1 MSMNKHMM
9 RPTALGMAISLI
21 AGSLPLQAGAQSNQ
35 PQNRRQPAVRAS
47 TPVTLNFVN
56 TDIEAV
62 SRAMSAAL
70 GKPILVDPRVKGTMT
85 LTAEQP
91 VPVQEAYLSYLASLR
106 GMGFAMVESGG
117 LLKLVPEAEA
127 KLQTGSVTISGEG
140 KARGGDQVVT
150 QIFKLNHE
158 NANNLV
164 AVLRPLITPNNTI
177 NANPGNNSLVIT
189 DYAEN
194 LQRISRIV
202 AALDQPSNTD
212 IEVIPLRNAVASDIV
227 QLVQRLSEGGSG
239 TPGVAVA
246 QGGAAGGSGSVMA
259 DPRSNALIVRA
270 SNPAKLMQLRAMIA
284 KLDQPSSDTGG
295 SIRVIYLK
303 NADAVRLATVLRA
316 AYTNNAGPGAGGGA
330 NNSGTGGTGSFAGA
344 QTGSA
349 GSGGFAGNSSSFG
362 GSSTSSGTSGSSGGA
377 SGNSSTQVSQTAQVN
392 TGGFVQ
398 ADPATNSLIITAP
411 EPMYRQIRA
420 VVEQLDTRRAQVYVE
435 ALVVKVDASK
445 LGEFGVQFTQLFGNK
460 GDSTVS
466 GFGTNF
472 GTGYSNILNLSG
484 ATATGSAGVT
494 TALSSGQVPTGLNL
508 GFLKKVGSVYTLG
521 AVANALGSITG
532 TNVLSTPSL
541 VVQDNEEADLLIGSN
556 VPVLTGNGL
565 TQSGTSSSPFQT
577 FERRDV
583 GLRLKVRT
591 TVGENGTV
599 RMKVYQENSSVVAT
613 VNSATQ
619 GPTFDKSAV
628 ETSVTLEDGQVLV
641 LGGLLKDEYTDGED
655 KVPGLGDIPLLG
667 NLFKSQSRK
676 RVKSNLM
683 IFLRPVVLRTPE
695 NAAALS
701 LDRYDAI
708 RAYQQEVQP
717 KSNLVLPDTGAPV
730 LPEKPAS
737 APGVTTPSQL
747 PMPVYPASS
756 PVPAPAAP
764 ASAPQGR

>member
-35 PQNRRQPAVRAS
+35 QQNRRQPAVRAS

-91 VPVQEAYLSYLASLR
+91 VPVQEAYLSYLAALR
-106 GMGFAMVESGG
+106 GMGFSMVESGG

-127 KLQTGSVTISGEG
+127 KLQTGAVTIAGESR
-140 KARGGDQVVT
+140 ARGDQVMT

-227 QLVQRLSEGGSG
+227 QLVQRLSDGVGG
-239 TPGVAVA
+239 A
-246 QGGAAGGSGSVMA
+246 QGVVTPQGAAGGGSSSVMA

-284 KLDQPSSDTGG
+284 KLDQPSTDTGG

-316 AYTNNAGPGAGGGA
+316 AYTNNAGPGAGGGS
-330 NNSGTGGTGSFAGA
+330 NSNSGSGTGSFAGA

-349 GSGGFAGNSSSFG
+349 GTSGGFAGNSSSFG
-362 GSSTSSGTSGSSGGA
+362 GSSTSSGSSGSSSSGGA
-377 SGNSSTQVSQTAQVN
+377 STQVSQTAQVN

-435 ALVVKVDASK
+435 ALIVKVDATK
-445 LGEFGVQFTQLFGNK
+445 AGQFGVQFQQLFGE
-460 GDSTVS
+460 GAI
-466 GFGTNF
+466 GTNF
-472 GTGYSNILNLSG
+472 GTGYANILNLTA
-484 ATATGSAGVT
+484 ATAGGTSGVS
-494 TALSSGQVPTGLNL
+494 TAIQSGQIPTGLNV
-508 GFLKKVGSVYTLG
+508 GIIKKVGSLYTLG
-521 AVANALGSITG
+521 AIANVLGSVAG

-541 VVQDNEEADLLIGSN
+541 IVQDNEEADLLIGSN
-556 VPVLTGNGL
+556 VPVLTGNS
-565 TQSGTSSSPFQT
+565 TTTSGTTTSPFQT

-583 GLRLKVRT
+583 GLRLKVRA

-599 RMKVYQENSSVVAT
+599 RMKAYQENSSVVAS

-641 LGGLLKDEYTDGED
+641 LGGLLKDEYTDAED

-667 NLFKSQSRK
+667 NLFKNQSRK

-683 IFLRPVVLRTPE
+683 IFLRPVVLRTAE
-695 NAAALS
+695 SASALTM
-701 LDRYDAI
+701 DRYEAI
-708 RAYQQEVQP
+708 RAYQQESQP
-717 KSNLVLPDTGAPV
+717 KSSLVLPETGAPI

-737 APGVTTPSQL
+737 APGSTPPAQL
-747 PMPVYPASS
+747 PLPVYPASS
-756 PVPAPAAP
+756 PVPGPAAP

>member
-9 RPTALGMAISLI
+9 RPTALAMAISLI
-21 AGSLPLQAGAQSNQ
+21 AGSLPLQAGAQSNPQ
-35 PQNRRQPAVRAS
+35 PNRRQPAVRAS

-106 GMGFAMVESGG
+106 GMGFAMVEAGG

-127 KLQTGSVTISGEG
+127 KLQTGAVTIAGET
-140 KARGGDQVVT
+140 RPRGDQVVT
-150 QIFKLNHE
+150 QIFKLSHE

-194 LQRISRIV
+194 LQRIGRIV

-227 QLVQRLSEGGSG
+227 QLVQRLSDGGSG
-239 TPGVAVA
+239 APGVPAA
-246 QGGAAGGSGSVMA
+246 QGATAAGGSVMA

-270 SNPAKLMQLRAMIA
+270 ANPARLAQLRAMIA
-284 KLDQPSSDTGG
+284 KLDQPSGDVGG

-316 AYTNNAGPGAGGGA
+316 AYTNNAGPGAGGSS
-330 NNSGTGGTGSFAGA
+330 NSGGGGAGTGSFAGA
-344 QTGSA
+344 QMGSA
-349 GSGGFAGNSSSFG
+349 GSGGGFAGNASSFG
-362 GSSTSSGTSGSSGGA
+362 GNSSNSGSSGSSGGS
-377 SGNSSTQVSQTAQVN
+377 SGSSTQVSQTAQVN

-420 VVEQLDTRRAQVYVE
+420 VVDQLDTRRAQIYVE
-435 ALVVKVDASK
+435 ALIVKVDASK
-445 LGEFGVQFTQLFGNK
+445 AGQFGVQFQHLFGE
-460 GDSTVS
+460 GAL
-466 GFGTNF
+466 GTNF
-472 GTGYSNILNLSG
+472 GQGYANILNLTA
-484 ATATGSAGVT
+484 ATAGGTTGVG
-494 TALSSGQVPTGLNL
+494 TAIQSGGIPTGLNI
-508 GFLKKVGSVYTLG
+508 GIIKKVGSLYTLG
-521 AVANALGSITG
+521 AIANVLGSISG
-532 TNVLSTPSL
+532 TNVLSTPSMI
-541 VVQDNEEADLLIGSN
+541 VQDNEEADLLIGSN
-556 VPVLTGNGL
+556 VPVLTGNS
-565 TQSGTSSSPFQT
+565 TTTSGTTTSPFQT

-583 GLRLKVRT
+583 GLRLKVRA

-599 RMKVYQENSSVVAT
+599 RMKVYQENSSVVASA
-613 VNSATQ
+613 NSATQ

-667 NLFKSQSRK
+667 NLFKNQKRSRQ
-676 RVKSNLM
+676 KSNQM
-683 IFLRPVVLRTPE
+683 IFLRPVLLRTPE
-695 NAAALS
+695 SAMALTM
-701 LDRYDAI
+701 DRYEAI
-708 RAYQQEVQP
+708 RAYQQESQP
-717 KSNLVLPDTGAPV
+717 KQSLVLPDTGAPI

-737 APGVTTPSQL
+737 APGTANPKQL
-747 PMPVYPASS
+747 PLPVYPASS
-756 PVPAPAAP
+756 PVPGPANPPAPDAP
-764 ASAPQGR
+764 ASSPQGR

>member
-1 MSMNKHMM
+1 MNKHMM
-9 RPTALGMAISLI
+9 RPTALGVAITLI
-21 AGSLPLQAGAQSNQ
+21 AGSLPMQAGAQSTQ
-35 PQNRRQPAVRAS
+35 QNRRQPAVRAS

-85 LTAEQP
+85 LTAETP
-91 VPVQEAYLSYLASLR
+91 VPVQEAYLSYLAALR
-106 GMGFAMVESGG
+106 GMGFAMVETGG

-127 KLQTGSVTISGEG
+127 KLQTGAVTIAGES
-140 KARGGDQVVT
+140 RTRGDQVVT
-150 QIFKLNHE
+150 QIFKLSHE

-189 DYAEN
+189 DYADN

-227 QLVQRLSEGGSG
+227 QLVQRLSDGGG
-239 TPGVAVA
+239 AQGVQV
-246 QGGAAGGSGSVMA
+246 QGGAGGGSGSVMA

-270 SNPAKLMQLRAMIA
+270 ANPAKLMQLRAMIA

-316 AYTNNAGPGAGGGA
+316 AYTNNAGPGAGGS
-330 NNSGTGGTGSFAGA
+330 NSSGQGGTGNFAGA
-344 QTGSA
+344 QTGS
-349 GSGGFAGNSSSFG
+349 GGQSGGFAGNSSSFG
-362 GSSTSSGTSGSSGGA
+362 GSSSSSGSSGS
-377 SGNSSTQVSQTAQVN
+377 SGSGGSSTQVGQTAQVN

-435 ALVVKVDASK
+435 ALIVKVDASK
-445 LGEFGVQFTQLFGNK
+445 AGQFGVQFQQLFGE
-460 GDSTVS
+460 GAI
-466 GFGTNF
+466 GTNF
-472 GTGYSNILNLSG
+472 GTGFSNILNLTA
-484 ATATGSAGVT
+484 ATAGGTTGVSSAI
-494 TALSSGQVPTGLNL
+494 SSGTIPTGLNV
-508 GFLKKVGSVYTLG
+508 GIIKKVGSLYTLG
-521 AVANALGSITG
+521 AIANVLGSVAG

-541 VVQDNEEADLLIGSN
+541 IVQDNEEADLLIGSN
-556 VPVLTGNGL
+556 VPVLTGNS
-565 TQSGTSSSPFQT
+565 TTTSGTTTSPFQT

-583 GLRLKVRT
+583 GLRLKVRA

-599 RMKVYQENSSVVAT
+599 RMKAYQENSSVVTGVA
-613 VNSATQ
+613 NSATQ

-641 LGGLLKDEYTDGED
+641 MGGMLKDEYTDGED
-655 KVPGLGDIPLLG
+655 KVPGLGDIPILG
-667 NLFKSQSRK
+667 NLFKNQSRK
-676 RVKSNLM
+676 RTKSNLM
-683 IFLRPVVLRTPE
+683 IFLRPVILRTPE
-695 NAAALS
+695 SAAALTM
-701 LDRYDAI
+701 DRYDAI
-708 RAYQQEVQP
+708 RAYQQESQP
-717 KSNLVLPDTGAPV
+717 KSTLVLPDTGAPL
-730 LPEKPAS
+730 LPERPAS
-737 APGVTTPSQL
+737 TPSGTLPQQL
-747 PMPVYPASS
+747 PLPVYPASS
-756 PVPAPAAP
+756 PVPGAATP
-764 ASAPQGR
+764 SNTNPPSNPQGR

>member
-35 PQNRRQPAVRAS
+35 QQNRRQPAVRAS

-91 VPVQEAYLSYLASLR
+91 VPVQEAYLSYLAALR
-106 GMGFAMVESGG
+106 GMGFSMVESGG

-127 KLQTGSVTISGEG
+127 KLQTGAVTIAGESR
-140 KARGGDQVVT
+140 ARGDQVVT

-227 QLVQRLSEGGSG
+227 QLVQRLSDGVGG
-239 TPGVAVA
+239 A
-246 QGGAAGGSGSVMA
+246 QGVVTPQGAAGGGSSSVMA

-284 KLDQPSSDTGG
+284 KLDQPSTDTGG

-316 AYTNNAGPGAGGGA
+316 AYTNNAGPGAGGGS
-330 NNSGTGGTGSFAGA
+330 NSNSGSGTGSFAGA

-349 GSGGFAGNSSSFG
+349 GTSGGFAGNSSSFG
-362 GSSTSSGTSGSSGGA
+362 GSSTSSGSSSGSSGSGGA
-377 SGNSSTQVSQTAQVN
+377 STQVSQTAQVN

-420 VVEQLDTRRAQVYVE
+420 VVEQLDTRRAQIYVE
-435 ALVVKVDASK
+435 ALIVKVDASK
-445 LGEFGVQFTQLFGNK
+445 AGQFGVQFQQLFGE
-460 GDSTVS
+460 GAI
-466 GFGTNF
+466 GTNF
-472 GTGYSNILNLSG
+472 GAGYANILNLTA
-484 ATATGSAGVT
+484 ATAGGTSGVS
-494 TALSSGQVPTGLNL
+494 TAIQSGQIPTGLNV
-508 GFLKKVGSVYTLG
+508 GIIKKVGSLYTLG
-521 AVANALGSITG
+521 AIANVLGSVSG
-532 TNVLSTPSL
+532 TNVLSTPSMI
-541 VVQDNEEADLLIGSN
+541 VQDNEEADLLIGSN
-556 VPVLTGNGL
+556 VPVLTGNS
-565 TQSGTSSSPFQT
+565 TTTSGTTTSPFQT

-583 GLRLKVRT
+583 GLRLKVRA

-599 RMKVYQENSSVVAT
+599 RMKVYQENSSVVASA
-613 VNSATQ
+613 NSATQ

-641 LGGLLKDEYTDGED
+641 LGGLLKDEYVDGED

-667 NLFKSQSRK
+667 NLFKNQTRK
-676 RVKSNLM
+676 RTKSNQM
-683 IFLRPVVLRTPE
+683 IFLRPVLLRTPE
-695 NAAALS
+695 SALA
-701 LDRYDAI
+701 LTMDRYDAI
-708 RAYQQEVQP
+708 RAYQQESQP
-717 KSNLVLPDTGAPV
+717 KASMVLPDTGAPI

-737 APGVTTPSQL
+737 APGSTPPTQL
-747 PMPVYPASS
+747 PLPVYPASS
-756 PVPAPAAP
+756 PVPGPAAP

>member
-35 PQNRRQPAVRAS
+35 QQNRRQPAVRAS

-91 VPVQEAYLSYLASLR
+91 VPVQEAYLSYLAALR
-106 GMGFAMVESGG
+106 GMGFSMVESGG

-127 KLQTGSVTISGEG
+127 KLQTGAVTIAGESR
-140 KARGGDQVVT
+140 ARGDQVMT

-227 QLVQRLSEGGSG
+227 QLVQRLSDGVGG
-239 TPGVAVA
+239 A
-246 QGGAAGGSGSVMA
+246 QGVVTPQGAAGGGSSSVMA

-284 KLDQPSSDTGG
+284 KLDQPSTDTGG

-349 GSGGFAGNSSSFG
+349 GTSGGFAGNSSSFG
-362 GSSTSSGTSGSSGGA
+362 GSSTSSGSSGSSG
-377 SGNSSTQVSQTAQVN
+377 SGSASTQVSQTAQVN

-420 VVEQLDTRRAQVYVE
+420 VVEQLDTRRAQIYVE
-435 ALVVKVDASK
+435 ALIVKVDASK
-445 LGEFGVQFTQLFGNK
+445 AGQFGVQFQQLFGE
-460 GDSTVS
+460 GAI
-466 GFGTNF
+466 GTNF
-472 GTGYSNILNLSG
+472 GAGYANILNLTA
-484 ATATGSAGVT
+484 ATAGGTSGVS
-494 TALSSGQVPTGLNL
+494 TAIQSGQIPTGLNV
-508 GFLKKVGSVYTLG
+508 GIIKKVGSLYTLG
-521 AVANALGSITG
+521 AIANVLGSVSG
-532 TNVLSTPSL
+532 TNVLSTPSMI
-541 VVQDNEEADLLIGSN
+541 VQDNEEADLLIGSN
-556 VPVLTGNGL
+556 VPVLTGNS
-565 TQSGTSSSPFQT
+565 TTTSGTTTSPFQT

-583 GLRLKVRT
+583 GLRLKVRA

-599 RMKVYQENSSVVAT
+599 RMKVYQENSSVVASA
-613 VNSATQ
+613 NSATQ

-641 LGGLLKDEYTDGED
+641 LGGLLKDEYVDGED

-667 NLFKSQSRK
+667 NLFKNQTRK
-676 RVKSNLM
+676 RTKSNQM
-683 IFLRPVVLRTPE
+683 IFLRPVLLRTPE
-695 NAAALS
+695 SALA
-701 LDRYDAI
+701 LTMDRYDAI
-708 RAYQQEVQP
+708 RAYQQESQP
-717 KSNLVLPDTGAPV
+717 KASMVLPDTGAPI

-737 APGVTTPSQL
+737 APGSTPPAQL
-747 PMPVYPASS
+747 PLPVYPASS
-756 PVPAPAAP
+756 PVPGPAAP

>member
-1 MSMNKHMM
+1 MNKHMM
-9 RPTALGMAISLI
+9 RPTALGVAISLV
-21 AGSLPLQAGAQSNQ
+21 AGSLPLQVGAQTNQ
-35 PQNRRQPAVRAS
+35 QQNRRQPAVRAS

-91 VPVQEAYLSYLASLR
+91 VPVQEAYLSYLAALR
-106 GMGFAMVESGG
+106 GMGFSMVEAGV

-127 KLQTGSVTISGEG
+127 KLQTGAVTIAGET
-140 KARGGDQVVT
+140 RTRGDQVVT

-227 QLVQRLSEGGSG
+227 QLVQRLSDGGGG
-239 TPGVAVA
+239 TPGVQV
-246 QGGAAGGSGSVMA
+246 QGAGGGSGSVMA

-270 SNPAKLMQLRAMIA
+270 ANPAKLMQLRAMIA

-316 AYTNNAGPGAGGGA
+316 AYTNNAGPGAGGGG
-330 NNSGTGGTGSFAGA
+330 NNSGGTGSFAGA

-349 GSGGFAGNSSSFG
+349 GQSGGFAGNSSSFG
-362 GSSTSSGTSGSSGGA
+362 GNSSGSSGGS
-377 SGNSSTQVSQTAQVN
+377 SGSGGASTQVSQTAQVN

-435 ALVVKVDASK
+435 ALIVKVDASK
-445 LGEFGVQFTQLFGNK
+445 AGQFGVQFQQLFGE
-460 GDSTVS
+460 GAV
-466 GFGTNF
+466 GTNF
-472 GTGYSNILNLSG
+472 GTGFSNILNLTA
-484 ATATGSAGVT
+484 ATAGGTNTTSGVP
-494 TALSSGQVPTGLNL
+494 AAIASGGIPTGLNV
-508 GFLKKVGSVYTLG
+508 GIIKKVGSLYTLG
-521 AVANALGSITG
+521 AIANVLGSVAG

-541 VVQDNEEADLLIGSN
+541 IVQDNEEADLLIGSN
-556 VPVLTGNGL
+556 VPVLTGNS
-565 TQSGTSSSPFQT
+565 TTTSGTTTSPFQT

-583 GLRLKVRT
+583 GLRLKVRA

-599 RMKVYQENSSVVAT
+599 RMKAYQENSSVVPS
-613 VNSATQ
+613 VNSGTQ

-641 LGGLLKDEYTDGED
+641 LGGMLKDEYTDGED
-655 KVPGLGDIPLLG
+655 KVPGLGDIPILG
-667 NLFKSQSRK
+667 NLFKNQSRK
-676 RVKSNLM
+676 RTKSNLM

-695 NAAALS
+695 SAAALTM
-701 LDRYDAI
+701 DRYDAI
-708 RAYQQEVQP
+708 RAYQQESQP
-717 KSNLVLPDTGAPV
+717 KSTLVLPDTGAPL

-737 APGVTTPSQL
+737 VPGGTSPRQL
-747 PMPVYPASS
+747 PLPVYPASS
-756 PVPAPAAP
+756 PVPGLATPPSEAA
-764 ASAPQGR
+764 SGPQGR

>member
-35 PQNRRQPAVRAS
+35 QQNRRQPAVRAS

-91 VPVQEAYLSYLASLR
+91 VPVQEAYLSYLAALR
-106 GMGFAMVESGG
+106 GMGFSMVESGG

-127 KLQTGSVTISGEG
+127 KLQTGAVTIAGESR
-140 KARGGDQVVT
+140 ARGDQVMT

-227 QLVQRLSEGGSG
+227 QLVQRLSDGVGG
-239 TPGVAVA
+239 A
-246 QGGAAGGSGSVMA
+246 QGVVTPQGAAGGGSSSVMA

-284 KLDQPSSDTGG
+284 KLDQPSTDTGG

-349 GSGGFAGNSSSFG
+349 GTSGGFAGNSSSFG
-362 GSSTSSGTSGSSGGA
+362 GSSTSSGSSSGSSGSGGA
-377 SGNSSTQVSQTAQVN
+377 STQVSQTAQVN

-420 VVEQLDTRRAQVYVE
+420 VVEQLDTRRAQIYVE
-435 ALVVKVDASK
+435 ALIVKVDASK
-445 LGEFGVQFTQLFGNK
+445 AGQFGVQFQQLFGE
-460 GDSTVS
+460 GAI
-466 GFGTNF
+466 GTNF
-472 GTGYSNILNLSG
+472 GAGYANILNLTA
-484 ATATGSAGVT
+484 ATAGGTSGVS
-494 TALSSGQVPTGLNL
+494 TAIQSGQIPTGLNV
-508 GFLKKVGSVYTLG
+508 GIIKKVGSLYTLG
-521 AVANALGSITG
+521 AIANVLGSVSG
-532 TNVLSTPSL
+532 TNVLSTPSMI
-541 VVQDNEEADLLIGSN
+541 VQDNEEADLLIGSN
-556 VPVLTGNGL
+556 VPVLTGNS
-565 TQSGTSSSPFQT
+565 TTTSGTTTSPFQT

-583 GLRLKVRT
+583 GLRLKVRA

-599 RMKVYQENSSVVAT
+599 RMKVYQENSSVVASA
-613 VNSATQ
+613 NSATQ

-641 LGGLLKDEYTDGED
+641 LGGLLKDEYVDGED

-667 NLFKSQSRK
+667 NLFKNQTRK
-676 RVKSNLM
+676 RTKSNQM
-683 IFLRPVVLRTPE
+683 IFLRPVLLRTPE
-695 NAAALS
+695 SALA
-701 LDRYDAI
+701 LTMDRYDAI
-708 RAYQQEVQP
+708 RAYQQESQP
-717 KSNLVLPDTGAPV
+717 KASMVLPDTGAPI

-737 APGVTTPSQL
+737 APGSTPPAQL
-747 PMPVYPASS
+747 PLPVYPASS
-756 PVPAPAAP
+756 PVPGPAAP

>member
-9 RPTALGMAISLI
+9 RPTALGVAITLI
-21 AGSLPLQAGAQSNQ
+21 AGSLPMQAGAQSSQ
-35 PQNRRQPAVRAS
+35 QNRRQPAVRAS

-91 VPVQEAYLSYLASLR
+91 VPVQEAYLSYLAALR
-106 GMGFAMVESGG
+106 GMGFAMVEAGG

-127 KLQTGSVTISGEG
+127 KLQTGAVTIAGET
-140 KARGGDQVVT
+140 KARGDQVVT
-150 QIFKLNHE
+150 QIFKLSHE

-189 DYAEN
+189 DYADN

-227 QLVQRLSEGGSG
+227 QLVQRLSDGGGG
-239 TPGVAVA
+239 TPGVQV
-246 QGGAAGGSGSVMA
+246 QGGGGGGSGSVMA

-270 SNPAKLMQLRAMIA
+270 ANPAKLMQLRAMIA

-316 AYTNNAGPGAGGGA
+316 AYTNNAGPGAGGS
-330 NNSGTGGTGSFAGA
+330 NSGQGGTGNFASA

-349 GSGGFAGNSSSFG
+349 GQSGGFAGNSGSFG
-362 GSSTSSGTSGSSGGA
+362 GASSGSSGSGSSGA
-377 SGNSSTQVSQTAQVN
+377 ASTQVSQTAQVN

-435 ALVVKVDASK
+435 ALIVKVDASK
-445 LGEFGVQFTQLFGNK
+445 AGQFGVQFQQLFGE
-460 GDSTVS
+460 GAV
-466 GFGTNF
+466 GTNF
-472 GTGYSNILNLSG
+472 GTGFSNILNLTA
-484 ATATGSAGVT
+484 ATAGGTTGVSNAI
-494 TALSSGQVPTGLNL
+494 SSGTIPTGLNV
-508 GFLKKVGSVYTLG
+508 GIIKKVGSLYTLG
-521 AVANALGSITG
+521 AIANVLGSVSG

-541 VVQDNEEADLLIGSN
+541 IVQDNEEADLLIGSN
-556 VPVLTGNGL
+556 VPVLTGNS
-565 TQSGTSSSPFQT
+565 TTTSGTTTSPFQT

-583 GLRLKVRT
+583 GLRLKVRA

-599 RMKVYQENSSVVAT
+599 RLKAYQENSSVVTSAP
-613 VNSATQ
+613 NSATQ

-641 LGGLLKDEYTDGED
+641 LGGMLKDEYVDSED
-655 KVPGLGDIPLLG
+655 KVPGLGDIPILG
-667 NLFKSQSRK
+667 NLFKNQSRK
-676 RVKSNLM
+676 RTKSNLM

-695 NAAALS
+695 SAAALTM
-701 LDRYDAI
+701 DRYDAI
-708 RAYQQEVQP
+708 RAYQQESQP
-717 KSNLVLPDTGAPV
+717 KSTLVLPDTGAPL
-730 LPEKPAS
+730 LPERPAS
-737 APGVTTPSQL
+737 TPSPTLPQQL
-747 PMPVYPASS
+747 PLPVYPASS
-756 PVPAPAAP
+756 PVPGPAKAPGDAA
-764 ASAPQGR
+764 SGPQGR

>member
-1 MSMNKHMM
+1 MNKHMM

-35 PQNRRQPAVRAS
+35 QQNRRQPAVRAS

-91 VPVQEAYLSYLASLR
+91 VPVQEAYLSYLAALR
-106 GMGFAMVESGG
+106 GMGFSMVESGG

-127 KLQTGSVTISGEG
+127 KLQTGAVTIAGESR
-140 KARGGDQVVT
+140 ARGDQVMT

-227 QLVQRLSEGGSG
+227 QLVQRLSDGVGG
-239 TPGVAVA
+239 A
-246 QGGAAGGSGSVMA
+246 QGVVTPQGAAGGGSSSVMA

-284 KLDQPSSDTGG
+284 KLDQPSTDTGG

-316 AYTNNAGPGAGGGA
+316 AYTNNAGPGAGGGS
-330 NNSGTGGTGSFAGA
+330 NSNSGSGTGSFAGA

-349 GSGGFAGNSSSFG
+349 GTSGGFAGNSSSFG
-362 GSSTSSGTSGSSGGA
+362 GSSTSSGSSSGSSGSGGA
-377 SGNSSTQVSQTAQVN
+377 STQVSQTAQVN

-420 VVEQLDTRRAQVYVE
+420 VVEQLDTRRAQIYVE
-435 ALVVKVDASK
+435 ALIVKVDASK
-445 LGEFGVQFTQLFGNK
+445 AGQFGVQFQQLFGE
-460 GDSTVS
+460 GAI
-466 GFGTNF
+466 GTNF
-472 GTGYSNILNLSG
+472 GAGYANILNLTA
-484 ATATGSAGVT
+484 ATAGGTSGVS
-494 TALSSGQVPTGLNL
+494 TAIQSGQIPTGLNV
-508 GFLKKVGSVYTLG
+508 GIIKKVGSLYTLG
-521 AVANALGSITG
+521 AIANVLGSVSG
-532 TNVLSTPSL
+532 TNVLSTPSMI
-541 VVQDNEEADLLIGSN
+541 VQDNEEADLLIGSN
-556 VPVLTGNGL
+556 VPVLTGNS
-565 TQSGTSSSPFQT
+565 TTTSGTTTSPFQT

-583 GLRLKVRT
+583 GLRLKVRA

-599 RMKVYQENSSVVAT
+599 RMKVYQENSSVVASA
-613 VNSATQ
+613 NSATQ

-641 LGGLLKDEYTDGED
+641 LGGLLKDEYVDGED

-667 NLFKSQSRK
+667 NLFKNQTRK
-676 RVKSNLM
+676 RTKSNQM
-683 IFLRPVVLRTPE
+683 IFLRPVLLRTPE
-695 NAAALS
+695 SALA
-701 LDRYDAI
+701 LTMDRYDAI
-708 RAYQQEVQP
+708 RAYQQESQP
-717 KSNLVLPDTGAPV
+717 KASMVLPDTGAPI

-737 APGVTTPSQL
+737 APGSTPPAQL
-747 PMPVYPASS
+747 PLPVYPASS
-756 PVPAPAAP
+756 PVPGPAAP

>member
-1 MSMNKHMM
+1 MNKHMM
-9 RPTALGMAISLI
+9 RPTALGVAITLI
-21 AGSLPLQAGAQSNQ
+21 AGSLPMQVGAQSSQ
-35 PQNRRQPAVRAS
+35 QQNRRQPAVRAS

-62 SRAMSAAL
+62 SRAMSAAI

-106 GMGFAMVESGG
+106 GMGFAMVEAGG

-127 KLQTGSVTISGEG
+127 KLQTGSVTIAGES
-140 KARGGDQVVT
+140 RSRGDQVVT
-150 QIFKLNHE
+150 QIFKLSHE

-189 DYAEN
+189 DYADN

-227 QLVQRLSEGGSG
+227 QLVQRLTDGGG
-239 TPGVAVA
+239 GAPGVQV
-246 QGGAAGGSGSVMA
+246 QGGGGGSGSVMA

-270 SNPAKLMQLRAMIA
+270 ANPAKLMQLRAMIA

-316 AYTNNAGPGAGGGA
+316 AYTNNAGPGAGGS
-330 NNSGTGGTGSFAGA
+330 NSGGGTGNFAGA
-344 QTGSA
+344 QTGSS
-349 GSGGFAGNSSSFG
+349 GQSGGFAGNSGSFG
-362 GSSTSSGTSGSSGGA
+362 GSSSGSGSSGSSGSGGA
-377 SGNSSTQVSQTAQVN
+377 STQVSQTAQVS

-435 ALVVKVDASK
+435 ALIVKVDASK
-445 LGEFGVQFTQLFGNK
+445 AGQFGVQFQQLFGE
-460 GDSTVS
+460 GAV
-466 GFGTNF
+466 GTNF
-472 GTGYSNILNLSG
+472 GTGFSNILNLTA
-484 ATATGSAGVT
+484 ATAGGTTGVSSAI
-494 TALSSGQVPTGLNL
+494 ASGGIPTGLNV
-508 GFLKKVGSVYTLG
+508 GIIKKVGSLYTLG
-521 AVANALGSITG
+521 AIANVLGSVSG

-541 VVQDNEEADLLIGSN
+541 IVQDNEEADLLIGSN
-556 VPVLTGNGL
+556 VPVLTGNS
-565 TQSGTSSSPFQT
+565 TTTSGTTTSPFQT

-583 GLRLKVRT
+583 GLRLKVRA

-599 RMKVYQENSSVVAT
+599 RMKAYQENSSVVAS
-613 VNSATQ
+613 VNSGTQ

-641 LGGLLKDEYTDGED
+641 LGGMLKDEYIDGED
-655 KVPGLGDIPLLG
+655 KVPGLGDIPILG
-667 NLFKSQSRK
+667 NLFKNQSRK
-676 RVKSNLM
+676 RTKSNLM

-695 NAAALS
+695 SAAALTM
-701 LDRYDAI
+701 DRYDAI
-708 RAYQQEVQP
+708 RAYQQESQP
-717 KSNLVLPDTGAPV
+717 KSTLVLPDTGAPL

-737 APGVTTPSQL
+737 VPGGTLPQQL
-747 PMPVYPASS
+747 PLPVYPASS
-756 PVPAPAAP
+756 PVPGPAKAPGDAA
-764 ASAPQGR
+764 SGPQGR

>member
-35 PQNRRQPAVRAS
+35 QQNRRQPAVRAS

-91 VPVQEAYLSYLASLR
+91 VPVQEAYLSYLAALR
-106 GMGFAMVESGG
+106 GMGFSMVESGG

-127 KLQTGSVTISGEG
+127 KLQTGAVTIAGESR
-140 KARGGDQVVT
+140 ARGDQVMT

-227 QLVQRLSEGGSG
+227 QLVQRLSDGVGG
-239 TPGVAVA
+239 A
-246 QGGAAGGSGSVMA
+246 QGVVTPQGAAGGGSSSVMA

-284 KLDQPSSDTGG
+284 KLDQPSTDTGG

-316 AYTNNAGPGAGGGA
+316 AYTNNAGPGAGGGS
-330 NNSGTGGTGSFAGA
+330 NSNSGSGTGSFAGA

-349 GSGGFAGNSSSFG
+349 GTSGGFAGNSSSFG
-362 GSSTSSGTSGSSGGA
+362 GSSTSSGSSGSSSSGGA
-377 SGNSSTQVSQTAQVN
+377 STQVSQTAQVN

-420 VVEQLDTRRAQVYVE
+420 VVEQLDTRRAQIYVE
-435 ALVVKVDASK
+435 ALIVKVDASK
-445 LGEFGVQFTQLFGNK
+445 AGQFGVQFQQLFGE
-460 GDSTVS
+460 GAI
-466 GFGTNF
+466 GTNF
-472 GTGYSNILNLSG
+472 GAGYANILNLTA
-484 ATATGSAGVT
+484 ATAGGTSGVS
-494 TALSSGQVPTGLNL
+494 TAIQSGQIPTGLNV
-508 GFLKKVGSVYTLG
+508 GIIKKVGSLYTLG
-521 AVANALGSITG
+521 AIANVLGSVSG
-532 TNVLSTPSL
+532 TNVLSTPSMI
-541 VVQDNEEADLLIGSN
+541 VQDNEEADLLIGSN
-556 VPVLTGNGL
+556 VPVLTGNS
-565 TQSGTSSSPFQT
+565 TTTSGTTTSPFQT

-583 GLRLKVRT
+583 GLRLKVRA

-599 RMKVYQENSSVVAT
+599 RMKAYQENSSVVAS

-641 LGGLLKDEYTDGED
+641 LGGLLKDEYVDGED

-667 NLFKSQSRK
+667 NLFKNQTRK
-676 RVKSNLM
+676 RTKSNQM
-683 IFLRPVVLRTPE
+683 IFLRPVLLRTPE
-695 NAAALS
+695 SALA
-701 LDRYDAI
+701 LTMDRYDAI
-708 RAYQQEVQP
+708 RAYQQESQP
-717 KSNLVLPDTGAPV
+717 KASMVLPDTGAPI

-737 APGVTTPSQL
+737 APGSTPPAQL
-747 PMPVYPASS
+747 PLPVYPASS
-756 PVPAPAAP
+756 PVPGPAAP

>member
-9 RPTALGMAISLI
+9 RPTALGVAITLI
-21 AGSLPLQAGAQSNQ
+21 AGSLPMQAGAQSSQ
-35 PQNRRQPAVRAS
+35 QNRRQPAVRAS

-106 GMGFAMVESGG
+106 GMGFAMVEAGG

-127 KLQTGSVTISGEG
+127 KLQTGAVTIAGETR
-140 KARGGDQVVT
+140 ARGDQVVT
-150 QIFKLNHE
+150 QIFKLSHE

-189 DYAEN
+189 DYADN

-227 QLVQRLSEGGSG
+227 QLVQRLSDGGGG
-239 TPGVAVA
+239 TPGVQV
-246 QGGAAGGSGSVMA
+246 QGGAGGGSGSVMA
-259 DPRSNALIVRA
+259 DPSSNALIVRA
-270 SNPAKLMQLRAMIA
+270 ANPAKLMQLRAMIA

-316 AYTNNAGPGAGGGA
+316 AYTNNAGPGAGGS
-330 NNSGTGGTGSFAGA
+330 NSAQGGTGSFASA

-349 GSGGFAGNSSSFG
+349 GQSGGFAGNSSSFG
-362 GSSTSSGTSGSSGGA
+362 GASSSSGSSGSGSSGG
-377 SGNSSTQVSQTAQVN
+377 STQVSQTAQVS

-435 ALVVKVDASK
+435 ALIVKVDASK
-445 LGEFGVQFTQLFGNK
+445 AGQFGVQFQQLFGE
-460 GDSTVS
+460 GAV
-466 GFGTNF
+466 GTNF
-472 GTGYSNILNLSG
+472 GTGFSNILNLTA
-484 ATATGSAGVT
+484 ATAGGTTGVSSAI
-494 TALSSGQVPTGLNL
+494 ASDQIPKGLNV
-508 GFLKKVGSVYTLG
+508 GIIKKVGSLYTLG
-521 AVANALGSITG
+521 AIANVLGSVAG

-541 VVQDNEEADLLIGSN
+541 IVQDNEEADLLIGSN
-556 VPVLTGNGL
+556 VPVLTGNS
-565 TQSGTSSSPFQT
+565 TTTSGTTTSPFQT

-583 GLRLKVRT
+583 GLRLKVRA

-599 RMKVYQENSSVVAT
+599 RMKAYQENSSVVSS

-641 LGGLLKDEYTDGED
+641 LGGMLKDEYVDGED
-655 KVPGLGDIPLLG
+655 KVPGLGDIPILG
-667 NLFKSQSRK
+667 NLFKNQSRK
-676 RVKSNLM
+676 RTKSNLM

-695 NAAALS
+695 SAAALTM
-701 LDRYDAI
+701 DRYDAI
-708 RAYQQEVQP
+708 RAYQQESQP
-717 KSNLVLPDTGAPV
+717 KSTLVLPDTGAPL

-737 APGVTTPSQL
+737 VPGGTLPQQL
-747 PMPVYPASS
+747 PLPVYPASS
-756 PVPAPAAP
+756 PVPGPAKAPGDAA
-764 ASAPQGR
+764 SGPQGR

>member
-1 MSMNKHMM
+1 MNKHLM

-21 AGSLPLQAGAQSNQ
+21 AGSLPLQAGAQGAQ
-35 PQNRRQPAVRAS
+35 QNRRQPAVRAS

-91 VPVQEAYLSYLASLR
+91 VPVQEAYLSYLAALR

-127 KLQTGSVTISGEG
+127 KLQAGNVTIAGESR
-140 KARGGDQVVT
+140 ARGDQVVT
-150 QIFKLNHE
+150 EIFKLNHE

-194 LQRISRIV
+194 LQRIRRIV

-227 QLVQRLSEGGSG
+227 QLVQRLSEGGPA
-239 TPGVAVA
+239 TPGVAAA
-246 QGGAAGGSGSVMA
+246 QGASGGNGSVQA
-259 DPRSNALIVRA
+259 DPRSNSLIVRA
-270 SNPAKLMQLRAMIA
+270 SNPARLAQLRAMIA
-284 KLDQPSSDTGG
+284 KLDQPGADASAN
-295 SIRVIYLK
+295 IRVIYLK

-316 AYTNNAGPGAGGGA
+316 AFTSNNGSGSGSGTSGGG
-330 NNSGTGGTGSFAGA
+330 STGNFASA
-344 QTGSA
+344 QTGGGNS
-349 GSGGFAGNSSSFG
+349 GSGFGGSNSSFG
-362 GSSTSSGTSGSSGGA
+362 GGGSSGSSGSSGGG
-377 SGNSSTQVSQTAQVN
+377 SGNASTQVSATAQVN

-420 VVEQLDTRRAQVYVE
+420 VVDQLDTRRAQVYVE

-445 LGEFGVQFTQLFGNK
+445 LGQFGVQFNQLFGNK

-472 GTGYSNILNLSG
+472 GTGYSNILNLTG
-484 ATATGSAGVT
+484 AVAGGQTGAAA
-494 TALSSGQVPTGLNL
+494 ALASGQVPAGLNL
-508 GFLKKVGSVYTLG
+508 GFLKKVGNFYTLG
-521 AVANALGSITG
+521 AVANALGSVSG

-541 VVQDNEEADLLIGSN
+541 IVQDNEEADLLIGSN
-556 VPVLTGNGL
+556 VPVITGNA
-565 TQSGTSSSPFQT
+565 TTTSGTTTSPFQT

-641 LGGLLKDEYTDGED
+641 LGGLMKDEYTDGED
-655 KVPGLGDIPLLG
+655 KVPGLGDIPLIG
-667 NLFKSQSRK
+667 NLFKNQSRK
-676 RVKSNLM
+676 RIKSNLM

-695 NAAALS
+695 NATALTM
-701 LDRYDAI
+701 DRYDAI
-708 RAYQQEVQP
+708 RAYQQDSQP
-717 KSNLVLPDTGAPV
+717 KSNLVLPDTGAPL

-737 APGVTTPSQL
+737 APGSVNPNQL
-747 PMPVYPASS
+747 PLPINPASS
-756 PVPAPAAP
+756 PAG
-764 ASAPQGR
+764 SAPGNVPGR